1 MNFNATGSGKIDEV
15 FPNWENAEDKW
26 KRSFKAAKRG
36 DRRILY
42 DHTIGNY
49 LQAEEENA
57 AALSSAGGEGTYTID
72 EELTNAYADNFFG
85 SEGYRPQSLQE
96 SHEEYYQLDDNEV
109 EVSRADRFIMM
120 AHSDENA
127 EEDEDY
133 MPVGEVRRY

>member
-15 FPNWENAEDKW
+15 FPNWENAEDEW
-26 KRSFKAAKRG
+26 RRSFKAAKRG

-85 SEGYRPQSLQE
+85 SEGYRPQPLQE
-96 SHEEYYQLDDNEV
+96 SNEEYYQLDDNEV
-109 EVSRADRFIMM
+109 EISRADRFIMM